1 MHRQTKKLQQF
12 YDHQAEKFSGT
23 RKRHW
28 PEFDHII
35 SYIKKSFPTKRQFR
49 ILEL

>member
-1 MHRQTKKLQQF
+1 MHKQTKKLQQF

-23 RKRHW
+23 RKRHR

-35 SYIKKSFPTKRQFR
+35 EYIKQTFPTNKQLR